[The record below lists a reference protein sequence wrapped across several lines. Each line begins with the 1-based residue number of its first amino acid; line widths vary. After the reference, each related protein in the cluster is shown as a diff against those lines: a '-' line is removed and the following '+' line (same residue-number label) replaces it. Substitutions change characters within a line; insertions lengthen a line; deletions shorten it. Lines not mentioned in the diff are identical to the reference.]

1 MSDNWLQYIPLDPE
15 FQPSPNAAEAARRLL
30 ASFAP
35 EADEVTVEFKASTE
49 FFHPAGN
56 WSGVKCPACA
66 SDLEDWWHNAM
77 AIASKT
83 AFKNLS
89 VTSPCCGAVTSLN
102 DLNYVWPAGFGRFV
116 LEATNPQI
124 ENLTNA
130 QEDQLAER
138 LGGRLR
144 RIWVH
149 I

>member
-15 FQPSPNAAEAARRLL
+15 FQPSPKSAETARQLL
-30 ASFAP
+30 ASFVP
-35 EADEVTVEFKASTE
+35 KADEVTVDFKSSTE

-56 WSGVKCPACA
+56 WSGVKCSVCA
-66 SDLEDWWHNAM
+66 ADLEEWWYAAM

-89 VTSPCCGAVTSLN
+89 VTTPCCGVATSLN
-102 DLNYVWPAGFGRFV
+102 DLTYVQPAGFGRFV
-116 LEATNPQI
+116 LEAMNPQV
-124 ENLTNA
+124 ENLTDA
-130 QEDQLAER
+130 EEYRLAEC